1 MLSRSSYK
9 SKAELTL
16 ITEKGKEIN
25 IPSYYINSIVTD
37 YKFEDAI
44 MPIIYLQ
51 LQINIELY
59 NMIVNNAREGKFF
72 FSLRNYDVRNEMSIE
87 KDSIRSQ
94 FIYFL
99 PPDANELKTVN
110 FPDYDPATKT
120 KSLLVGL
127 IKIELMNQNRVAFS
141 GIYNNTDTISLL
153 NYTLSDLKKVIIS
166 DIENNTEYPK
176 FIFTPKDTRSEAIKF
191 IFDTDEFYNTMFT
204 LFYDFDITYLIN
216 RNGKA
221 ANEKASMKWASIYCF
236 PR

>member
-72 FSLRNYDVRNEMSIE
+72 FSLRNC
-87 KDSIRSQ
+87 
-94 FIYFL
+94 L
-99 PPDANELKTVN
+99 T
-110 FPDYDPATKT
+110 
-120 KSLLVGL
+120 
-127 IKIELMNQNRVAFS
+127 
-141 GIYNNTDTISLL
+141 
-153 NYTLSDLKKVIIS
+153 KVIGRFC
-166 DIENNTEYPK
+166 T
-176 FIFTPKDTRSEAIKF
+176 TPSKKCQ
-191 IFDTDEFYNTMFT
+191 FYGT
-204 LFYDFDITYLIN
+204 
-216 RNGKA
+216 K
-221 ANEKASMKWASIYCF
+221 
-236 PR
+236 